1 MTERTSSPNT
11 RTRRAR
17 HPPLR
22 PPRHP
27 QIVFEEISGIIRRAI
42 LEAPRSKQTRIGPS
56 ETGHPCARHIAYK
69 LAGKAPVVPSE
80 VGWRQFVGTAVGA
93 MVEQHVIDANDDLTG
108 HASAVAGL
116 ARPELK
122 AQVIEHF
129 SQLNAREE
137 WPRWIV
143 QTPVNVGSIHP
154 DYPDITGH
162 LDIYDAATATVIDI
176 KTPGNTAMKKHKPG
190 NRLTD
195 DAYRAQVMQYGA
207 GLVKLGLPVD
217 WVGLLRF
224 PAAGEWQD
232 RTFQYERFD
241 PTVAPAVLERVAGI
255 YNLVSALGAGAASLL
270 KPTQHYC
277 QRCDYFKPESTN
289 LAEACP
295 GAPGTRAPWTP
306 GEKSDVFAEIL

>member
-1 MTERTSSPNT
+1 M
-11 RTRRAR
+11 
-17 HPPLR
+17 
-22 PPRHP
+22 
-27 QIVFEEISGIIRRAI
+27 FEEISGIIRRAI
-42 LEAPRSKQTRIGPS
+42 LEAPGHNKPASGRPKPATPAPATSPTSSPAKQ
-56 ETGHPCARHIAYK
+56 
-69 LAGKAPVVPSE
+69 PVVPSE

-108 HASAVAGL
+108 HAAAVAGL

-224 PAAGEWQD
+224 PAAGEWSD
-232 RTFQYERFD
+232 RTFQWERFD

-255 YNLVSALGAGAASLL
+255 YNLVSALGTGAASLL
-270 KPTQHYC
+270 EPTQHYC
-277 QRCDYFKPESTN
+277 SRCDYFRPDSTN